1 MASKRNCPNEE
12 IVFLSATASQKP
24 KSNKLGDFVA
34 KNVNTNL
41 DVLIKKEKVFEV
53 LNYFFL
59 SLF

>member
-1 MASKRNCPNEE
+1 MAKRKCPNEE
-12 IVFLSATASQKP
+12 IVFLSSTASQKP

-41 DVLIKKEKVFEV
+41 DVSIKKEKVYEV